1 MTRVNRFVVALLAV
15 GLLFPA
21 LAAAQTLTIANG
33 TARSGQTVALNINLA
48 GATTVADMQFD
59 VTFNSAQLTYVSD
72 AKGAAASAAS
82 KDYATS
88 PITNG
93 IRFLISSPFSG
104 AGASSTL
111 AAGTVATIT
120 LRVAAGATNGQ
131 NFTVTMGGIV
141 AADLALPN
149 PNSVPLTAG
158 NGTVS
163 VVNPTAPTITAVSF
177 SATSVTSTT
186 PLPVRV
192 TVTFSENIAASPA
205 PTAVFTR
212 TAGTGNAPTMTLSG
226 SGTTWVGSFTPT
238 FSNNGTFTLAFT
250 ATDANDSLA
259 LASQFTP
266 TPTVT
271 IGLPIPPC
279 TNVPTATVVLNQ
291 STFTASGTLN
301 GTVTFGNL
309 CPTGG
314 AIQSGATVN
323 ISGSGSLVRT
333 GLALTGTGNSRT
345 FTLAVPSQA
354 GVNGTYT
361 IAVVAR
367 EAVSNQL
374 ATASGTLSFTIAI
387 TGLPTAVASAV
398 ALGGTVPGPVIL
410 DGRASTFGGT
420 NVTGLTYAWT
430 KVSGPAEGSPSI
442 FPASAGTPGANN
454 YKLAFNAQTAGT
466 YQFRLTVASVGVT
479 SAVSSTANVTFSI
492 RDLPPIAVTR
502 DALFARLSAS
512 ADSILA
518 LDASRSFD
526 PNGDN
531 MTFSWAST
539 LPVSSAVLTGNT
551 SDVASLRI
559 LQNQTNVNGT
569 ATLTLTA
576 GSLSSQATVRI
587 LGAATPPPRASAGL
601 DATVVTTAAPPVT
614 FRLFGRDSALPGAAT
629 ANPAATLNFAWT
641 QASYTTLTGGAG
653 VASATFSSA
662 TTVDPIVT
670 LPSEGI
676 YTFNLTVTTK
686 TLPALSSSAKVR
698 VTVRR
703 QVVATKAPRAAIL
716 VTASEGGLV
725 TTAAGATNP
734 VTIHTLT
741 LQPSSSVV
749 ITLDGSTSIPGTAGS
764 VLTYRWAPISL
775 TGEQNITLSTT
786 TASGTQFTVGPNDAG
801 SVDVALQVFE
811 GGKPGFAAVVHLVV
825 ARTNN
830 TPPRIT
836 RAWATV
842 SGNLVSPTT
851 AGAEITAGGVLPTIQ
866 LRVSATDAETA
877 AGSLSYSVIQLLQ
890 SEQTE
895 ALVRQGIDPSSPLLG
910 NIGGTTPRLGV
921 FASGTV
927 AMTAGSPATFS
938 FTPRPEAA
946 LLDSEAVGGAYVFL
960 VMVSDPSGAEDQ
972 RIVVVPVIDR
982 RAGGRSML
990 RLALAN
996 GTATEGSNGVRYD
1009 VPVTLNNNALELD
1022 MTGTVDYATGFRV
1035 CGTDGTPTTTFTGFI
1050 RWEQASGPTDFST
1063 ALAAAN
1069 ALNGGRGT
1077 FKLSLANAIAGNYQF
1092 RVLFDNGQ
1100 SQFQMQV
1107 NAAAQAAAGTGT
1119 TGSTDDGGGLCAM
1132 SAGTMGNRLADVLVM
1147 LLPLG
1152 LVLGLRRRE

>member
-1 MTRVNRFVVALLAV
+1 MRTFAIRGIALVALFIVLCSLPASASTLTIGNGSGRAGQTVVLDVTLANSAAADIENLELFARFSTSQLTYTTAVAGAAVVLPFSMSPPDVTQIAAGELHLLIGNSSGSKLASGVVARITFTIPVSAAPNSTIAV
-15 GLLFPA
+15 GLA
-21 LAAAQTLTIANG
+21 
-33 TARSGQTVALNINLA
+33 TADVVASGASGQVS
-48 GATTVADMQFD
+48 
-59 VTFNSAQLTYVSD
+59 VT
-72 AKGAAASAAS
+72 G
-82 KDYATS
+82 
-88 PITNG
+88 
-93 IRFLISSPFSG
+93 
-104 AGASSTL
+104 
-111 AAGTVATIT
+111 
-120 LRVAAGATNGQ
+120 
-131 NFTVTMGGIV
+131 
-141 AADLALPN
+141 
-149 PNSVPLTAG
+149 G
-158 NGTVS
+158 NGSITV
-163 VVNPTAPTITAVSF
+163 NPPPTAPTITAVAF
-177 SATSVTSTT
+177 SATTVTSATA
-186 PLPVRV
+186 LPVRV
-192 TVTFSENIAASPA
+192 TVTFSENIAAT
-205 PTAVFTR
+205 PTGAFTR
-212 TAGTGNAPTMTLSG
+212 TAGTGTVPTMTLSG

-250 ATDANDSLA
+250 ATDVNDSLA
-259 LASQFTP
+259 LTTQFTP

-271 IGLPIPPC
+271 INLPIPPC

-323 ISGSGSLVRT
+323 IAGSGSLVRT

-345 FTLAVPSQA
+345 FTLAVPPQA

-374 ATASGTLSFTIAI
+374 ATASGTLSFTVAI

-410 DGRASTFGGT
+410 DGRASSFGGT
-420 NVTGLTYAWT
+420 NVTGLTYAWA
-430 KVSGPAEGSPSI
+430 KLSGPAEGSPSI
-442 FPASAGTPGANN
+442 FPTSAGTPGANN
-454 YKLAFNAQTAGT
+454 YKLAFNAMTAGS

-479 SAVSSTANVTFSI
+479 PAVSSTANVNFTI
-492 RDLPPIAVTR
+492 LDLPPIAITR
-502 DALFARLSAS
+502 DALFARLSAT

-518 LDASRSFD
+518 LDGSRSFD

-539 LPVSSAVLTGNT
+539 LPVSSAVLTANT
-551 SDVASLRI
+551 SEVASLRI

-576 GSLSSQATVRI
+576 GSLSSSATVRI

-601 DATVVTTAAPPVT
+601 DATVVTTAVPVF

-641 QASYTTLTGGAG
+641 QAGYTTLTGGAG
-653 VASATFSSA
+653 VASASFSSA

-670 LPSEGI
+670 LPSEGV
-676 YTFNLTVTTK
+676 YTFNLAVTTK

-703 QVVATKAPRAAIL
+703 QLVAAKAPRAAIR

-734 VTIHTLT
+734 VTVHTLT

-764 VLTYRWAPISL
+764 VLAYRWAPISL
-775 TGEQNITLSTT
+775 TGEQSVTLSTT

-851 AGAEITAGGVLPTIQ
+851 AGAEISSLGVLPTIQ
-866 LRVSATDAETA
+866 LRVSATDVETP

-895 ALVRQGIDPSSPLLG
+895 SLVRLGVDPSNPLLG
-910 NIGGTTPRLGV
+910 NIGGTTPRLNA
-921 FASGTV
+921 FAAGAV

-960 VMVSDPSGAEDQ
+960 VLVSDASGAEDQ

-996 GTATEGSNGVRYD
+996 ATATEGSNGVRYD
-1009 VPVTLNNNALELD
+1009 VPVTLTNNALELD

-1050 RWEQASGPTDFST
+1050 RWEQASGPTDFSS
-1063 ALAAAN
+1063 ALATAN

-1092 RVLFDNGQ
+1092 RILFDNGQ

-1107 NAAAQAAAGTGT
+1107 NAAAQAAAGSGT

>member
-1 MTRVNRFVVALLAV
+1 MTRVNRFVVALLAF

-21 LAAAQTLTIANG
+21 LAAAQSLTVANG
-33 TARSGQTVALNINLA
+33 QAQSGQTVTLNIDLA

-59 VTFNSAQLTYVSD
+59 VTFNSAELTYVSD
-72 AKGAAASAAS
+72 AKGSAASAAS

-88 PITNG
+88 SIANG

-111 AAGTVATIT
+111 SAGTVASLT

-131 NFTVTMGGIV
+131 SFTVTIGGIV
-141 AADLALPN
+141 AADLAIPN
-149 PNSVPLTAG
+149 PNSIALTPG

-163 VVNPTAPTITAVSF
+163 VVNPTRPTITNVSF
-177 SATSVTSTT
+177 SATNVTSAT

-212 TAGTGNAPTMTLSG
+212 TAGTGTVPTMTLSG
-226 SGTTWVGSFTPT
+226 SGTTWVGNFTPT

-250 ATDANDSLA
+250 ATDVNDTLA
-259 LASQFTP
+259 LNTQPTP

-271 IGLPIPPC
+271 IGLPVPPC

-291 STFTASGTLN
+291 ATFTASGTLN

-323 ISGSGSLVRT
+323 ITGSGNLAQT

-374 ATASGTLSFTIAI
+374 ATASGTLSFTVAI
-387 TGLPTAVASAV
+387 TGLPSAAANAI

-430 KVSGPAEGSPSI
+430 KLSGPAEGSPSI
-442 FPASAGTPGANN
+442 FPGTAGTPSANN
-454 YKLAFNAQTAGT
+454 YKVAFNAQTAGT
-466 YQFRLTVASVGVT
+466 YQFRLAVASVGV
-479 SAVSSTANVTFSI
+479 SPAVSSTANVSFTVI
-492 RDLPPIAVTR
+492 DLPPVAVTR
-502 DALFARLSAS
+502 DALFARLSAT

-539 LPVSSAVLTGNT
+539 LPVSSAVLTANT
-551 SDVASLRI
+551 SEVASLRI

-569 ATLTLTA
+569 ATVTVTA
-576 GSLSSQATVRI
+576 GGQNSQATARI

-601 DATVVTTAAPPVT
+601 DATVVTTAIPVA

-676 YTFNLTVTTK
+676 YTFNLVVTTK
-686 TLPALSSSAKVR
+686 TAPALSASAKVR

-703 QVVATKAPRAAIL
+703 QLVAAKAPRAAIL
-716 VTASEGGLV
+716 VTASEGSLV

-734 VTIHTLT
+734 VTAYTLT
-741 LQPSSSVV
+741 LQPSSTVV
-749 ITLDGSTSIPGTAGS
+749 VTLDGSTSIPGTAGS
-764 VLTYRWAPISL
+764 VLTYRWAPLSL

-801 SVDVALQVFE
+801 SVDIALQVYE

-830 TPPRIT
+830 TPPRIA

-851 AGAEITAGGVLPTIQ
+851 AGAEITSGGVLPTIQ

-877 AGSLSYSVIQLLQ
+877 AGSLSYRVIQLLQ

-895 ALVRQGIDPSSPLLG
+895 SLARVGIDPSSPLLG
-910 NIGGTTPRLGV
+910 NIGGTTPRLSA
-921 FASGTV
+921 FAAGEV

-946 LLDSEAVGGAYVFL
+946 LADSEAVGGAYVFL
-960 VMVSDPSGAEDQ
+960 VMVEDPSGAQDQ

-996 GTATEGSNGVRYD
+996 GTATEGAGGVRYD
-1009 VPVTLNNNALELD
+1009 LPVTLTNGAMVLD
-1022 MTGTVDYATGFRV
+1022 VTDTVDYATGFRV

-1050 RWEQASGPTDFST
+1050 RWEQAAGPTDFSSD
-1063 ALAAAN
+1063 LAAAN
-1069 ALNGGRGT
+1069 ALNGGKGT
-1077 FKLSLANAIAGNYQF
+1077 FRLSLANATAGNYQF

-1100 SQFQMQV
+1100 AQSQMQL
-1107 NAAAQAAAGTGT
+1107 NAAAAAAPGTGT
-1119 TGSTDDGGGLCAM
+1119 TASDDDGGGLCAM
-1132 SAGTMGNRLADVLVM
+1132 STGTMGNRLADVMVL
-1147 LLPLG
+1147 LLPLA
-1152 LVLGLRRRE
+1152 LVVGLRRRE